1 MRKFAKFL
9 IPALLI
15 VAVVIACMVFASAEE
30 KVVYV
35 SSTGSVGGTG
45 TVTDPI
51 GPGLVNGSI
60 TITGGSVTS
69 YTFTDTPYNDAVE
82 KLKELKDGGATRIV
96 DGSLNIFKASPLY
109 RAFKAIG
116 ADNGTIVIMDE
127 VKIEVADRMD
137 GFNNYSAADTKL
149 DAATISGNITITSNY
164 GGVDYREA
172 SNGGAKLVIDQSYWG
187 SSNLS
192 IYAADTTWKDL
203 NIEHYYNTGMNPS
216 NWSRFAFY
224 CGGNPT
230 VFDTG
235 LNIKSY
241 DVKTG
246 TPVETASVMEIYGG
260 ARIANV
266 SSANVTVKSG
276 QWAGV
281 YGSGHSGNSTLP
293 AKVTGNSTIN
303 ISGGTIANVYGGG
316 STPSARAY
324 ALVEGNSAINITGGT
339 ITKLTGVSNAGIKGT
354 LTVNIDAPA
363 VVGEVVYGTGTTN
376 TPSKATLSYDKSC
389 IDAAKIDSKFNTPG
403 TPGVAAGETVI
414 YISNNGKG
422 DGSSPGNPMGHDD
435 NYNPADKN
443 AYKSHAFY
451 KAIGANDQAI
461 VKNGGTIVVV
471 DELTFD
477 TADAVRTSLSEFH
490 WNGSEG
496 DKTITITSYYSG
508 VDYRLEANGG
518 AKIVFDTSKYG
529 INIRFKAPMNWEYLN
544 LETKY
549 DTSRTHGDADFGVVM
564 LSFYGKKV
572 VMDKEVVVTANDIRT
587 TGTKVNKYPS
597 ICGYDRVASSKAVT
611 SNTEI
616 VINEGTWGKIFGACY
631 GTVAGG
637 TQYGSLKGNTS
648 VTVNGG
654 SVSLICGTS
663 NVSDTNVT
671 AKVDGNVAI
680 TVNGGEVATI
690 YGTNHVAPTGT
701 ITVNVAKG
709 VTGMTRAWGAY
720 NKATPANSTITYDKS
735 VIGAENVLYWASTV
749 EQGGE
754 PVTPP
759 PAVDKSVVYIASVS
773 QGAGDG
779 STPKNAMGHDKDYDP
794 TKADAYKSNAFYK
807 AMMANDQYIV
817 KNGGTVVIVGELAID
832 TADGVRTSFSEFQWG
847 AAAGDKTIT
856 ITSKYNDVDYRTTG
870 AKLVLDTS
878 KYGINLRVNAP
889 TVWEYLNIEA
899 KYDTSRTGG
908 SADSGIAMISFM
920 GKKAVIDEEVVVT
933 ANDIRATGTKVE
945 MYPILCGYDRM
956 GKSAPV
962 VTNTDI
968 TINSGTWGKVHGATY
983 GNSSYP
989 AYGAIKGNVNITI
1002 NGGKVSQL
1010 NCTNGVYSTAL
1021 TLQVDGNVTVNVNGG
1036 EVKQIHGTNYKP
1048 ATGTLHVTIAK
1059 GVTGLTRVWGSLSG
1073 SKYVGSKVT
1082 YDKTVATEDMV
1093 KYWATVEAV
1102 ENTTPPPAEVDK
1114 SILYIANVSK
1124 GKGDGSTPNDVM
1136 GHDAYYNPE
1145 EKDGTA
1151 NVGYKKHAFY
1161 KAIMANEQY
1170 IVKNGGTIVVVGEL
1184 TFDTCDG
1191 MRQTLSE
1198 FPWKADAG
1206 EKTITITSKYNN
1218 VDYRTTKGA
1227 KVVFDTSKVG
1237 INVRIKAPTVW
1248 ENLNIETKIDSS
1260 RANGSGDFGVVML
1273 SFMGKKTTIG
1283 DNVVVTSSDISTGTK
1298 ISKYPTLCGYDRI
1311 GSGSA
1316 VEANPELIINSG
1328 TWGKIYGSCYG
1339 TKSGATQ
1346 YGSIKGNVS
1355 ITVNGGKVAQICG
1368 TATVIDTSL
1377 TAKVD
1382 GNVTITVNGGE
1393 VVSLYGTNHTAPT
1406 GTITATVGKNVT
1418 GMKNAWG
1425 AYNKTTPANS
1435 TITFDRAAVAEEDVL
1450 YWATTVPQGNTPVTP
1465 PPQPPVQGD
1474 KSVIYIASVSQGA
1487 GDGSTPGNAMG
1498 HDKDYDPTKA
1508 SAYKSNAFYKA
1519 MMANEQYI
1527 VKNGGTV
1534 VIVGELAI
1542 DTADAVRTSFSEFH
1556 WDAGVGTETITIT
1569 SVYNNVDYREQG
1581 AKLVLDTSKYG
1592 INLRIKAP
1600 TVWEN
1605 LNIEA
1610 KYDTSR
1616 THGDGDFGVAMI
1628 SFFGKKTVI
1637 GNNVVVTANDISTGT
1652 KYEKYPALCGYDR
1665 TASATPV
1672 SANTDITVNSGKW
1685 GNIFGAT
1692 YGTVAGGV
1700 QYGSLK
1706 GNVNVTVNGGYVAQ
1720 ICGTCVTSDTK
1731 VTAQVDGNV
1740 TININGGEVGSIYGT
1755 NHVLPTGKI
1764 TLNIS
1769 ENVTRVMRAWGSIN
1783 KVTPAN
1789 SEVTYNR
1796 VAIRDDDVL
1805 YWANV
1810 NANGNVEDQPEKE
1823 YYVVYVANKSKGKGD
1838 GSSPENAI
1846 GHAAGYDPY
1855 EKDGDAF
1862 VGYKKHAFYRAI
1874 MANSQ
1879 KLAKEGGII
1888 VVVGELTFDTA
1899 NGMRTTLSEFPWD
1912 AAAGTSTITITSKH
1926 NGVDYRLAENGG
1938 AKVVLDTSKVGIN
1951 LRINAPTVWK
1961 NLNIEAKYDTSR
1973 THGDGD
1979 YGVAMLSF
1987 YGKKTVIG
1995 EEVVVTAN
2003 DISTGTKYEK
2013 YPALC
2018 GYDRMAS
2025 KNAVNTNTDI
2035 TINSGTWGKI
2045 CGSNFGMKSGND
2057 QYGSIKGN
2065 VNITVNGGKVSQIC
2079 GTSTPTDSA
2088 ITAQVDGNVT
2098 ININGGDIG
2107 SIYGTNHTMPTGKI
2121 TLNISEN
2128 ATRVTKAWGSYSKV
2142 TPENSEVTYD
2152 RSVIRD
2158 DDVLYWANVN
2168 ANGNV
2173 EDQPEKSEYVIY
2185 VANEA
2190 KGKGDGS
2197 SPENAMGHD
2206 AGYDPAEKDGDAF
2219 VGYKKHVFYK
2229 AIMSNNQ
2236 AIVKEGGAIVV
2247 VGELTFDTADGM
2259 RASYSEF
2266 PWNAASGN
2274 NTITITS
2281 KYKGVDYRLEENGGA
2296 KVVFDTSKVGINLRI
2311 KAPTVW
2317 ENLNIESKYDTSRT
2331 YGDGD
2336 YGVALIS
2343 FYGKKTVIGENV
2355 VVTAND
2361 ITSGTKYEKYPAL
2374 CGYDRMGSK
2383 TPVKTD
2389 TNITINS
2396 GTWGKIFGSSF
2407 GMKSGND
2414 QYGSIKGD
2422 VNITVNGGK
2431 VTQICG
2437 TSTPADPAVTV
2448 QVDGNVNININGGEI
2463 GSIYGT
2469 NHVAPT
2475 GKITLNISENATRVT
2490 RAWGAYNKVTPE
2502 NSEITY
2508 DRSVIRDD
2516 DVMYWND
2523 VNATG
2528 EIDEQP
2534 EKVQYTIYIANEAK
2548 GKGDGSSPEN
2558 VMGHDAGYDPAE
2570 KDGKLN
2576 VGYKKHAFYK
2586 AIMSNNQAIV
2596 KDGGVIV
2603 VVGELTFD
2611 TSDGMRTS
2619 YSEFPWGANA
2629 GSNTITITSV
2639 DKGVDYRKQGAKIV
2653 LDTSE
2658 IGINLRIKA
2667 PTVWENINIEAKYDS
2682 SRTHGNGDY
2691 GVALISFYGKKTV
2704 MGNNVV
2710 VTANDIT
2717 TGTKIEK
2724 YPALCGYDRLASKT
2738 AIATDTDIT
2747 INSGT
2752 WGKIFGSC
2760 YGTRSGEDHYGSIKG
2775 NVNITVNGGKVSQIC
2790 GTSNPLDTALMA
2802 QVDGN
2807 VNINIFGGEVSAVYG
2822 TNHVM
2827 PTGEIIVHIT
2837 EPATRVTKAW
2847 GSYNKVTPENSYI
2860 AYDRSVI
2867 RDDEVK
2873 YWTNVTPYGNIEDQP
2888 EPSFYTVYI
2897 ADVARGKGDGSSPE
2911 NAMGATADYNKK
2923 YNRMLELLAIPAD
2936 KRTEAQKEEF
2946 DSYKSLYKESALYR
2960 ALSTSNLLNEDGRL
2974 VLVGPTTINAT
2985 NSLAAPTT
2993 NGDFEWPG
3001 TGKGVITITNVDKG
3015 VDYREQGAK
3024 LIIDRT
3030 NIAVSVNVKSPMI
3043 WENIDIEYR
3052 YNSSKS
3058 TGVGSQT
3065 MFFVNGNTTV
3075 FGEGINVIP
3084 VDSHTTKSESYINIV
3099 GGHRYVTQ
3107 DGDTNITIKSGTWG
3121 TVIGGN
3127 YGRSETKKLADGKT
3141 EYISHGHKKGN
3152 VNITVEGG
3160 KITRLIGTCRDDST
3174 VIKPILTGDV
3184 NINIKGNA
3192 EVVKLYGA
3200 NRYGIEGK
3208 ITVNVT
3214 EDAYVG
3220 EAWGYHYT
3228 DATKDAQ
3235 PKDATLNYV
3244 RSAIFAEDIKY
3255 WTTVN
3260 ATGEGQ
3266 PGVHGPVIYVATT
3279 SRGKGDGSSPENALG
3294 NAPDYASTR
3303 AQALAYIKAN
3313 GGTNSGLPKDQS
3325 TFVTSVYKKSALY
3338 LALAK
3343 NGNQIIE
3350 EGGTIVVCEPLVINA
3365 TDGMRRAFAEFRSP
3379 ASGTKTIKITSVY
3392 DGVDYRWKGAK
3403 VVLDCTEVG
3412 LAVQIESPTVWDAV
3426 VIEHRYNSKNGKG
3439 VDNGALIAAAG
3450 NKLTMGYCVSSVAVD
3465 TNPDEEKRVEIYP
3478 SIAGGGRYQDFKKN
3492 THLTINGGQWAM
3504 VVGGTWNGPNTGS
3517 ATIGIGGGKIGTVC
3531 GTTKPTATNKKNTIT
3546 GSVWIGLWAGEVD
3559 NVYGVGKNGI
3569 KWGSVGVGIGKDI
3582 VINGKVYATHPDYE
3596 GDEITA
3602 IAYYTTGAIDED
3614 KLVGF
3619 TTVSPQTGSTLIY
3632 LSVVAILAI
3641 VATGVV
3647 ISKKRKTIED

>member
-490 WNGSEG
+490 WNGSAG

-779 STPKNAMGHDKDYDP
+779 STPKNAMGHDKDYNP

-817 KNGGTVVIVGELAID
+817 KNGGTVVIVGELSID

-856 ITSKYNDVDYRTTG
+856 ITSKYNGVDYRTTG

-1124 GKGDGSTPNDVM
+1124 GKGDGSTP
-1136 GHDAYYNPE
+1136 
-1145 EKDGTA
+1145 
-1151 NVGYKKHAFY
+1151 
-1161 KAIMANEQY
+1161 
-1170 IVKNGGTIVVVGEL
+1170 
-1184 TFDTCDG
+1184 
-1191 MRQTLSE
+1191 
-1198 FPWKADAG
+1198 
-1206 EKTITITSKYNN
+1206 
-1218 VDYRTTKGA
+1218 
-1227 KVVFDTSKVG
+1227 
-1237 INVRIKAPTVW
+1237 
-1248 ENLNIETKIDSS
+1248 
-1260 RANGSGDFGVVML
+1260 
-1273 SFMGKKTTIG
+1273 
-1283 DNVVVTSSDISTGTK
+1283 
-1298 ISKYPTLCGYDRI
+1298 
-1311 GSGSA
+1311 
-1316 VEANPELIINSG
+1316 
-1328 TWGKIYGSCYG
+1328 
-1339 TKSGATQ
+1339 
-1346 YGSIKGNVS
+1346 
-1355 ITVNGGKVAQICG
+1355 
-1368 TATVIDTSL
+1368 
-1377 TAKVD
+1377 
-1382 GNVTITVNGGE
+1382 
-1393 VVSLYGTNHTAPT
+1393 
-1406 GTITATVGKNVT
+1406 
-1418 GMKNAWG
+1418 
-1425 AYNKTTPANS
+1425 
-1435 TITFDRAAVAEEDVL
+1435 
-1450 YWATTVPQGNTPVTP
+1450 
-1465 PPQPPVQGD
+1465 
-1474 KSVIYIASVSQGA
+1474 
-1487 GDGSTPGNAMG
+1487 GNAMG

-1605 LNIEA
+1605 LDIEA

-1846 GHAAGYDPY
+1846 GHATGYDPY
-1855 EKDGDAF
+1855 EKDGSAF

-1961 NLNIEAKYDTSR
+1961 NLNIETKYDTSR

-2025 KNAVNTNTDI
+2025 KNAINANTDI

-2045 CGSNFGMKSGND
+2045 FGSNFGMKSGND
-2057 QYGSIKGN
+2057 QYGSLKGN
-2065 VNITVNGGKVSQIC
+2065 VNITVNGGKISQIC

-2206 AGYDPAEKDGDAF
+2206 AGYDPAEKDGDLN

-2827 PTGEIIVHIT
+2827 PTGEIILHIS
-2837 EPATRVTKAW
+2837 ENATRVTKAW

-3184 NINIKGNA
+3184 NINIKGDA

-3504 VVGGTWNGPNTGS
+3504 VVGGTWSGPNTGS